1 MQNVILQPIEVGG
14 QTFKNRIMFP
24 PLTTG
29 YEKNGMISEQDMG
42 FYTRLAKGGVG
53 YIVLGDVAP
62 INSFSPT
69 PKLFD
74 DSQIPAFK
82 ALADSV
88 HAYGTK
94 LGVQLF
100 HPEYDVDAINSLFM
114 QKKFDEMRQR
124 LHHDMMFFTDEV
136 SEEMLMAIIDK
147 MCACAVRAQKAG
159 VDVIQIHGDRLNGC
173 LCSTRMNHR
182 TDKFGGSLENRV
194 RFARM
199 LTRAIRKAVPDM
211 VIDYKLSIVTP
222 QRGKGGIDEADA
234 VQFAQWLVEDGVD
247 MLHVAQ
253 ANHTGNMADTI
264 PPMGVQPYGFFV
276 KIAGDIKKAV
286 NVPVSAVGRI
296 VDAEMAE
303 RVIES
308 GMADMVAMGRP
319 LLADPDWGTKIAA
332 GKACDIRRCIS
343 CNKGCTDA
351 IQNRQFLSCVLNA
364 ENGYENTRSIQP
376 AAQKKKI
383 AVLGGG
389 PAGLEAA
396 RVAALRGHD
405 VTLFEKT
412 TTLGGQLNIA
422 CVPPRKEEM
431 RRAAQD
437 LIHAVC
443 NAGVH
448 LCMGQTRTAEQL
460 KDAGFEAVINA
471 VGAHSAAPRIPG
483 IDSVNVADAW
493 RVLAGEQQVYGTV
506 AVIGGGM
513 VGCETAE
520 YLAARGCKVSVIEM
534 MDKIAAGES
543 TTILPT
549 LLENYKTYGVE
560 QYPSH
565 KVKEF
570 RMDAVVCENKDGA
583 EVTIPCDYIVLA
595 MGARSNEF
603 DAAALEAAGIPV
615 YSIGDAA
622 GKAADI
628 SNAIRTGYDTAC
640 QL

>member
-53 YIVLGDVAP
+53 YIVMGDVAP

-296 VDAEMAE
+296 VDAEMAA

-493 RVLAGEQQVYGTV
+493 KVLAGEQQVYGTV

-513 VGCETAE
+513 VGCEIAE

-603 DAAALEAAGIPV
+603 DAAALEAASIPV

>member
-53 YIVLGDVAP
+53 YIVMGDVAP

-296 VDAEMAE
+296 VDAEMAA

-493 RVLAGEQQVYGTV
+493 KVLAGEQQVYGTV

-595 MGARSNEF
+595 MGARSNAF

>member
-1 MQNVILQPIEVGG
+1 MENMILQPIVVGG

-82 ALADSV
+82 ELADSV

-136 SEEMLMAIIDK
+136 SEEMLMSIIDK

-211 VIDYKLSIVTP
+211 IIDYKLSIVTP

-247 MLHVAQ
+247 MFHVAQ

-276 KIAGDIKKAV
+276 RIAGDIKKAV

-296 VDAEMAE
+296 VDSEMAE

-308 GMADMVAMGRP
+308 GMADIVAMGRP

-364 ENGYENTRSIQP
+364 ENGYENSRSIQP
-376 AAQKKKI
+376 AEQKKKI

-412 TTLGGQLNIA
+412 TSLGGQLNIA

-437 LIHAVC
+437 LIRAVC

-483 IDSVNVADAW
+483 IDGVNVADAW
-493 RVLAGEQQVYGTV
+493 KVLAGEQQVYGTV

-603 DAAALEAAGIPV
+603 DAAALEAANIPV

>member
-1 MQNVILQPIEVGG
+1 MQNVLLQPIEVGG

-53 YIVLGDVAP
+53 YIVMGDVAP

-124 LHHDMMFFTDEV
+124 LHHDMMFFTDEA

-247 MLHVAQ
+247 MFHVAQ

-296 VDAEMAE
+296 VDADMAA

-493 RVLAGEQQVYGTV
+493 KVLAGEQQVYGTV

-603 DAAALEAAGIPV
+603 DAAALEAASIPV

>member
-1 MQNVILQPIEVGG
+1 MENVILQPIEVGG

-53 YIVLGDVAP
+53 YIVMGDVAP

-247 MLHVAQ
+247 MFHVAQ

-296 VDAEMAE
+296 VDADMAA

-308 GMADMVAMGRP
+308 GMADMVAVGRP

-493 RVLAGEQQVYGTV
+493 KVLAGEQQVYGTV

-603 DAAALEAAGIPV
+603 DAAALEAANIPV

>member
-1 MQNVILQPIEVGG
+1 MENVILQPIEVGG

-53 YIVLGDVAP
+53 YIVMGDVAP

-94 LGVQLF
+94 LGIQIF

-136 SEEMLMAIIDK
+136 TEEMLMAIIDK

-247 MLHVAQ
+247 MFHVAQ

-296 VDAEMAE
+296 VDADMAA

-412 TTLGGQLNIA
+412 TSLGGQLNIA

-493 RVLAGEQQVYGTV
+493 KVLAGEQQVYGTV

-595 MGARSNEF
+595 MGARSNAF

>member
-1 MQNVILQPIEVGG
+1 MENVILQPIEVGG
-14 QTFKNRIMFP
+14 QTFKNRILFP

-53 YIVLGDVAP
+53 YIVMGDVAP

-247 MLHVAQ
+247 MFHVAQ

-296 VDAEMAE
+296 VDADMAA

-308 GMADMVAMGRP
+308 GMADIVAMGRP

-412 TTLGGQLNIA
+412 TSLGGQLNIA

-493 RVLAGEQQVYGTV
+493 KVLAGEQQVYGTV

-543 TTILPT
+543 VTILPT

>member
-53 YIVLGDVAP
+53 YIVMGDVAP

-94 LGVQLF
+94 LGIQIF

-124 LHHDMMFFTDEV
+124 LHHDMMFFTDEA

-296 VDAEMAE
+296 VDAEMAA

-493 RVLAGEQQVYGTV
+493 KVLAGEQQVYGTV

-603 DAAALEAAGIPV
+603 DAAALEAASIPV

>member
-1 MQNVILQPIEVGG
+1 MENVILQPIEVGG

-53 YIVLGDVAP
+53 YIVMGDVAP

-100 HPEYDVDAINSLFM
+100 YPEYDVDAINSLFM

-247 MLHVAQ
+247 MFHVAQ

-296 VDAEMAE
+296 VDADMAA

-308 GMADMVAMGRP
+308 GMADIVAMGRP

-493 RVLAGEQQVYGTV
+493 KVLAGEQQVYGTV

-570 RMDAVVCENKDGA
+570 RMNAVVCENKDGA

-595 MGARSNEF
+595 MGARSNAF

>member
-1 MQNVILQPIEVGG
+1 MENVILQPIEVGG

-53 YIVLGDVAP
+53 YIVMGDVAP

-94 LGVQLF
+94 LGIQIF

-247 MLHVAQ
+247 MFHVAQ

-296 VDAEMAE
+296 VDADMAA

-308 GMADMVAMGRP
+308 GMADIVAMGRP

-493 RVLAGEQQVYGTV
+493 KVLAGEQQVYGTV

-595 MGARSNEF
+595 MGARSNAF
-603 DAAALEAAGIPV
+603 DAAALEAASIPV

>member
-1 MQNVILQPIEVGG
+1 MENVILQPIEVGG

-53 YIVLGDVAP
+53 YIVMGDVAP

-94 LGVQLF
+94 LGIQIF

-124 LHHDMMFFTDEV
+124 LHHDMMFFTDEA
-136 SEEMLMAIIDK
+136 SEEMLMSIIDK

-199 LTRAIRKAVPDM
+199 LTRAIRKAVPGM
-211 VIDYKLSIVTP
+211 IIDYKLSIVTP

-247 MLHVAQ
+247 MFHVAQ

-296 VDAEMAE
+296 VDADMAA

-308 GMADMVAMGRP
+308 GMADIVAMGRP

-493 RVLAGEQQVYGTV
+493 KVLAGEQQVYGTV

-595 MGARSNEF
+595 MGARSNAF

>member
-247 MLHVAQ
+247 MFHVAQ

-296 VDAEMAE
+296 VDAEMAA

-493 RVLAGEQQVYGTV
+493 KVLAGEQQVYGTV

-570 RMDAVVCENKDGA
+570 RMDAVVCENKDGT

-603 DAAALEAAGIPV
+603 DAAALEAASIPV

>member
-53 YIVLGDVAP
+53 YIVMGDVAP

-199 LTRAIRKAVPDM
+199 LTRAIRKAVPGM

-247 MLHVAQ
+247 MFHVAQ

-296 VDAEMAE
+296 VDADMAA

-308 GMADMVAMGRP
+308 GMADMVAVGRP

-412 TTLGGQLNIA
+412 TSLGGQLNIA

-493 RVLAGEQQVYGTV
+493 KVLAGEQQVYGTV

-543 TTILPT
+543 VTILPT

>member
-247 MLHVAQ
+247 MFHVAQ

-276 KIAGDIKKAV
+276 KIAGAIKKAV

-296 VDAEMAE
+296 VDADMAA

-493 RVLAGEQQVYGTV
+493 KVLAGEQQVYGTV

-603 DAAALEAAGIPV
+603 DAAALETASIPV

>member
-53 YIVLGDVAP
+53 YIVMGDVAP

-124 LHHDMMFFTDEV
+124 LHHDMMFFTDEA
-136 SEEMLMAIIDK
+136 SEEMLMSIIDK

-247 MLHVAQ
+247 MFHVAQ

-296 VDAEMAE
+296 VDADMAA

-308 GMADMVAMGRP
+308 GMADIVAMGRP

-493 RVLAGEQQVYGTV
+493 KVLAGEQQVYGTV

-595 MGARSNEF
+595 MGARSNAI
-603 DAAALEAAGIPV
+603 DAAALEAANIPV

>member
-1 MQNVILQPIEVGG
+1 MENMILQPIVVGG

-82 ALADSV
+82 ELADSV

-94 LGVQLF
+94 LGIQIF

-124 LHHDMMFFTDEV
+124 LHHDMMFFTDEA
-136 SEEMLMAIIDK
+136 SEEMLMSIIDK

-296 VDAEMAE
+296 VDAEMAA

-376 AAQKKKI
+376 AAQKKEI

-549 LLENYKTYGVE
+549 LLGNYKTYGVE

-603 DAAALEAAGIPV
+603 DAAALEAASIPV

>member
-247 MLHVAQ
+247 MFHVAQ

-286 NVPVSAVGRI
+286 NVPVSAVGRL
-296 VDAEMAE
+296 VDADMAA

-343 CNKGCTDA
+343 CNKGCTDT

-493 RVLAGEQQVYGTV
+493 KVLAGEQQVYGTV

>member
-1 MQNVILQPIEVGG
+1 MENMILQPIVVGG

-82 ALADSV
+82 ELADSV

-136 SEEMLMAIIDK
+136 SEEMLMSIIDK

-199 LTRAIRKAVPDM
+199 LTRAIRKAVPGM
-211 VIDYKLSIVTP
+211 IIDYKLSIVTP

-276 KIAGDIKKAV
+276 RIAGDIKKAV

-364 ENGYENTRSIQP
+364 ENGYENSRSIQP
-376 AAQKKKI
+376 AEQKKKI

-412 TTLGGQLNIA
+412 TSLGGQLNIA

-431 RRAAQD
+431 RRATQD

-460 KDAGFEAVINA
+460 KEAGFEAVINA

-483 IDSVNVADAW
+483 IDGVNVADAW
-493 RVLAGEQQVYGTV
+493 KVLAGEQQVYGTV

-603 DAAALEAAGIPV
+603 DAAALEAANIPV

>member
-1 MQNVILQPIEVGG
+1 MENVILQPIEVGG

-53 YIVLGDVAP
+53 YIVMGDVAP

-94 LGVQLF
+94 LGIQIF

-136 SEEMLMAIIDK
+136 TEEMLMAIIDK

-247 MLHVAQ
+247 MFHVAQ

-296 VDAEMAE
+296 VDADMAA

-308 GMADMVAMGRP
+308 GMADIVAMGRP

-332 GKACDIRRCIS
+332 EKACDIRRCIS

-412 TTLGGQLNIA
+412 TSLGGQLNIA

-431 RRAAQD
+431 RRATQD

-493 RVLAGEQQVYGTV
+493 KVLAGEQQVYGTV

-603 DAAALEAAGIPV
+603 DAAALEAASIPV

>member
-1 MQNVILQPIEVGG
+1 MENVILQPIEVGG

-29 YEKNGMISEQDMG
+29 YEKNGMIGEQDMG

-53 YIVLGDVAP
+53 YIVMGDVAP

-94 LGVQLF
+94 LGIQIF

-124 LHHDMMFFTDEV
+124 LHHDMMFFTDEA
-136 SEEMLMAIIDK
+136 SEEMLMSIIDK

-247 MLHVAQ
+247 MFHVAQ

-296 VDAEMAE
+296 VDADMAA

-308 GMADMVAMGRP
+308 GMADIVAMGRP

-493 RVLAGEQQVYGTV
+493 KVLAGEQQVYGTV

-595 MGARSNEF
+595 MGARSNAF

>member
-1 MQNVILQPIEVGG
+1 MENVILQPIEVGG

-53 YIVLGDVAP
+53 YIVMGDVAP

-247 MLHVAQ
+247 MFHVAQ

-296 VDAEMAE
+296 VDADMAA

-308 GMADMVAMGRP
+308 GMADMVAVGRP

-412 TTLGGQLNIA
+412 TSLGGQLNIA

-437 LIHAVC
+437 LVHAVC

-493 RVLAGEQQVYGTV
+493 KVLAGEQQVYGTV

-543 TTILPT
+543 VTILPT

-603 DAAALEAAGIPV
+603 DAAALETAGIPV

>member
-100 HPEYDVDAINSLFM
+100 HPEYDVDAINNLFM

-124 LHHDMMFFTDEV
+124 LHHDMMFFTDEA

-222 QRGKGGIDEADA
+222 QRGKGGVDEADA

-247 MLHVAQ
+247 MFHVAQ

-493 RVLAGEQQVYGTV
+493 KVLAGEQQVYGTV

-583 EVTIPCDYIVLA
+583 EVTIPCDHIVLA

-603 DAAALEAAGIPV
+603 DAAALEAASIPV

>member
-82 ALADSV
+82 ALANSV

-222 QRGKGGIDEADA
+222 QRGKGGIDEANA

-296 VDAEMAE
+296 VDAEMAA

-493 RVLAGEQQVYGTV
+493 KVLAGEQQVYGTV

-603 DAAALEAAGIPV
+603 DAAALEAASIPV

>member
-1 MQNVILQPIEVGG
+1 MENMILQPIVVGG

-53 YIVLGDVAP
+53 YIVMGDVAP

-82 ALADSV
+82 ELADSV

-136 SEEMLMAIIDK
+136 SEEMLMSIIDK

-211 VIDYKLSIVTP
+211 IIDYKLSIVTP

-247 MLHVAQ
+247 MFHVAQ

-296 VDAEMAE
+296 VDADMAA

-308 GMADMVAMGRP
+308 GMADIVAMGRP

-493 RVLAGEQQVYGTV
+493 KVLAGEQQVYGTV

-603 DAAALEAAGIPV
+603 DAAALEAANIPV

>member
-53 YIVLGDVAP
+53 YIVMGDVAP

-247 MLHVAQ
+247 MFHVAQ

-296 VDAEMAE
+296 VDAEMAA

-412 TTLGGQLNIA
+412 TSLGGQLNIA

-493 RVLAGEQQVYGTV
+493 KVLAGEQQVYGTV

-603 DAAALEAAGIPV
+603 DADALEAASIPV

>member
-53 YIVLGDVAP
+53 YIVMGDVAP

-88 HAYGTK
+88 HTYGTK

-308 GMADMVAMGRP
+308 GMADMVAVGRP

-493 RVLAGEQQVYGTV
+493 KVLAGEQQVYGTV

-543 TTILPT
+543 TTILST

-570 RMDAVVCENKDGA
+570 RMNAVVCENKDGA

-603 DAAALEAAGIPV
+603 DAAALEAASIPV

>member
-1 MQNVILQPIEVGG
+1 MQNKLLQPIEVGG
-14 QTFKNRIMFP
+14 LTLKNRIMFP

-53 YIVLGDVAP
+53 YIVMGDVAP

-247 MLHVAQ
+247 MFHVAQ

-296 VDAEMAE
+296 VDADMAA

-308 GMADMVAMGRP
+308 GMADMVAVGRP

-493 RVLAGEQQVYGTV
+493 KVLAGEQQVYGTV

-543 TTILPT
+543 VTILPT

-595 MGARSNEF
+595 MGARSNAF
-603 DAAALEAAGIPV
+603 DTAALEAAGIPV

>member
-247 MLHVAQ
+247 MFHVAQ
-253 ANHTGNMADTI
+253 ANQTGDMADTI

-296 VDAEMAE
+296 VDADMAA

-493 RVLAGEQQVYGTV
+493 KVLAGEQQVYGTV

-603 DAAALEAAGIPV
+603 DAAALEAASIPV

>member
-53 YIVLGDVAP
+53 YIVMGDVAP

-296 VDAEMAE
+296 VDAEMAA

-412 TTLGGQLNIA
+412 TSLGGQLNIA

-493 RVLAGEQQVYGTV
+493 KVLAGEQQVYGTV

-595 MGARSNEF
+595 MGARSNAF

>member
-1 MQNVILQPIEVGG
+1 MENVILQPIEVGG

-82 ALADSV
+82 ELADSV

-94 LGVQLF
+94 LGIQIF

-247 MLHVAQ
+247 MFHVAQ

-296 VDAEMAE
+296 VDADMAA

-308 GMADMVAMGRP
+308 GMADIVAMGRP

-493 RVLAGEQQVYGTV
+493 KVLAGEQQVYGTV

-543 TTILPT
+543 VTILPT

-603 DAAALEAAGIPV
+603 DAAALEAASIPV

>member
-94 LGVQLF
+94 LGIQIF

-276 KIAGDIKKAV
+276 KIAGHIKKAV

-296 VDAEMAE
+296 VDAEMAA

>member
-124 LHHDMMFFTDEV
+124 LHHDMMFFTDEA
-136 SEEMLMAIIDK
+136 SEEMLMSIIDK

-247 MLHVAQ
+247 MFHVAQ

-286 NVPVSAVGRI
+286 HVPVSAVGRI
-296 VDAEMAE
+296 VDAEMAA

-308 GMADMVAMGRP
+308 GMADIVAMGRP

-493 RVLAGEQQVYGTV
+493 KVLAGEQQVYGTV

-549 LLENYKTYGVE
+549 LLENYKTYGVQ

-595 MGARSNEF
+595 MGARSNAF

>member
-94 LGVQLF
+94 LGVQIF

-234 VQFAQWLVEDGVD
+234 VQLAQWLVEDGVD

-296 VDAEMAE
+296 VDAEMAA

-493 RVLAGEQQVYGTV
+493 KVLAGEQQVYGTV

-570 RMDAVVCENKDGA
+570 RIDAVVCENKDGA

-603 DAAALEAAGIPV
+603 DVAALEAASIPV

>member
-53 YIVLGDVAP
+53 YIVMGDVAP

-493 RVLAGEQQVYGTV
+493 KVLAGEQQGYGTV

-603 DAAALEAAGIPV
+603 DAAALEAASIPV

>member
-1 MQNVILQPIEVGG
+1 MENVILQPIEVGG

-53 YIVLGDVAP
+53 YIVMGDVAP

-124 LHHDMMFFTDEV
+124 LHHDMMFFTDEA

-247 MLHVAQ
+247 MFHVAQ

-296 VDAEMAE
+296 VDVEMAE

-412 TTLGGQLNIA
+412 TSLGGQLNIA

-483 IDSVNVADAW
+483 IDGVNVADAW
-493 RVLAGEQQVYGTV
+493 KVLAGEQQVYGTV

>member
-1 MQNVILQPIEVGG
+1 MENVILQPIEVGG

-53 YIVLGDVAP
+53 YIVMGDVAP

-247 MLHVAQ
+247 MFHVAQ

-296 VDAEMAE
+296 VDADMAA

-308 GMADMVAMGRP
+308 GMADMVAVGRP

-431 RRAAQD
+431 RRATQD

-493 RVLAGEQQVYGTV
+493 KVLAGEQQVYGTV

-543 TTILPT
+543 VTILPT

-595 MGARSNEF
+595 MGARSNAF
-603 DAAALEAAGIPV
+603 DAAALESAGIPV

>member
-1 MQNVILQPIEVGG
+1 MENVILQPIEVGG
-14 QTFKNRIMFP
+14 LTFKNRIMFP

-53 YIVLGDVAP
+53 YIVMGDVAP

-94 LGVQLF
+94 LGVQIF

-124 LHHDMMFFTDEV
+124 LHHDMMFFTDEA
-136 SEEMLMAIIDK
+136 SEEMLMSIIDK

-199 LTRAIRKAVPDM
+199 LTRAIRKAVPGM

-247 MLHVAQ
+247 MFHVAQ

-296 VDAEMAE
+296 VDADMAA

-308 GMADMVAMGRP
+308 GMADMVAVGRP

-412 TTLGGQLNIA
+412 TSLGGQLNIA

-437 LIHAVC
+437 LVHAVC

-493 RVLAGEQQVYGTV
+493 KVLAGEQQVYGTV

-543 TTILPT
+543 VTILPT

-603 DAAALEAAGIPV
+603 DAAALETAGIPV

>member
-1 MQNVILQPIEVGG
+1 MENIILQPIEVGG

-100 HPEYDVDAINSLFM
+100 YPEYDVDAINSLFM

-296 VDAEMAE
+296 VDAEMAA

-493 RVLAGEQQVYGTV
+493 KVLAGEQQVYGTV

-603 DAAALEAAGIPV
+603 DAAALEAASIPV